1 MKKLNFSLIS
11 FVLLLICSCTKQNTS
26 QPSNFSKWTISN
38 SQILEDND
46 IYLSEWTDPTGVR
59 QGAVGSK
66 YPWNSSSNYLSGLSF
81 VYNSSGN
88 NVKTSSAL
96 LKFATKPTVNG
107 KYTISPTS
115 TNLTSNQCY
124 LQITA
129 MNDGLSTYEANSSS
143 QTIDVTINNGLIN
156 ASFNDLS
163 FSGTN
168 NKRTGTFTAKISG
181 QIIQEEL

>member
-1 MKKLNFSLIS
+1 MKKTSVSLIS
-11 FVLLLICSCTKQNTS
+11 FLVILICSCSKSSNNQT
-26 QPSNFSKWTISN
+26 SNFSKWTISN

-66 YPWNSSSNYLSGLSF
+66 YSWYSSGNYLMGNSY

-88 NVKTSSAL
+88 NVKTSNAL

-115 TNLTSNQCY
+115 TNLSSNQCY
-124 LQITA
+124 LRINA
-129 MNDGLSTYEANSSS
+129 MNDGASTYEANSSS
-143 QTIDVTINNGLIN
+143 QTIDVTIINGLIN

-163 FSGTN
+163 FTGSN
-168 NKRTGTFTAKISG
+168 VKRTGTFTAKISG

>member
-1 MKKLNFSLIS
+1 MKKLNFSLII
-11 FVLLLICSCTKQNTS
+11 FVVLLFCSCSKSNNS
-26 QPSNFSKWTISN
+26 PSSNFSKWTISN

-66 YPWNSSSNYLSGLSF
+66 YPWYSSGNYLMGNSY
-81 VYNSSGN
+81 VYNSSGI
-88 NVKTSSAL
+88 NVKTSNAL

-115 TNLTSNQCY
+115 TNLSSNQCY
-124 LQITA
+124 LRINTTS
-129 MNDGLSTYEANSSS
+129 DGASNYEANSSS
-143 QTIDVTINNGLIN
+143 QTIDVTITNGLIY

-168 NKRTGTFTAKISG
+168 NKRTGSFTAKISG
-181 QIIQEEL
+181 QIIQEEF